1 MVTTLDTSWETSADD
16 SGMAAELSGVKQ
28 SLEPMMKVINIDILS
43 LLPDEAVAIVPA
55 SWFLGKAVPWGSDEI
70 CGHWL
75 FTLEIYR
82 IG

>member
-1 MVTTLDTSWETSADD
+1 MVTTLDTSWDPSAGD
-16 SGMAAELSGVKQ
+16 SGMAAELSGVKN
-28 SLEPMMKVINIDILS
+28 SLEPMIKVISIDILS

-55 SWFLGKAVPWGSDEI
+55 PWIGGKAVPWGSDEI

-75 FTLEIYR
+75 FTQEIYR